1 MVDSDHAQSS
11 GEEPI
16 DVKALLGRCLNDA
29 SFVAATLDSFVSTVP
44 KHIEELI
51 TALQQADSETAVR
64 EAHSIKG
71 AAGMITAE
79 SVRAI
84 AAEIEAL
91 GTVDQLQDAI
101 DRLDDLRAEFEVCSD
116 YIAMSEFAARP

>member
-1 MVDSDHAQSS
+1 MDSDHARNS
-11 GEEPI
+11 GEGPI
-16 DVKALLGRCLNDA
+16 DVAALLGRCLNDA
-29 SFVAATLDSFVSTVP
+29 SFVAATLSSFVSTVP

-51 TALQQADSETAVR
+51 AALQKADSETAVR

-79 SVRAI
+79 TVRAI

-91 GTVDQLQDAI
+91 GKVDQLQDAI

-116 YIAMSEFAARP
+116 YIAMSEFAAQP